1 MSIDYT
7 SNWLIILDTFDYQ
20 EEGGGGSKILGT
32 KKLPRI

>member
-20 EEGGGGSKILGT
+20 EEGGGRVKN
-32 KKLPRI
+32 PCY